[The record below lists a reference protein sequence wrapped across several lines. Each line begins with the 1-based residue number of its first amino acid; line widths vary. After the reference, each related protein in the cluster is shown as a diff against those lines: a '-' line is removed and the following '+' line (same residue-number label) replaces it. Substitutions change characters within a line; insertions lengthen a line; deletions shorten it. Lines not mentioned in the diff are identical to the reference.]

1 MVQTDQNIKKLSKW
15 FMFCWQLSSTIHSK
29 QLNKM
34 LKKKKKSL
42 NLFILL
48 IILKTS
54 KTRDSGCAPSMGEGR
69 MVSEGGYEVMGQ
81 L

>member
-1 MVQTDQNIKKLSKW
+1 MVYVLLTAKLYYPLQTAEQDV
-15 FMFCWQLSSTIHSK
+15 
-29 QLNKM
+29 
-34 LKKKKKSL
+34 KKKKKSL